1 MTSAAPTVPIPAEDP
16 ELEAQIVAIGAY
28 LIAAATAFFFVA
40 FLFAFFYLRALNTDG
55 LWGGGKPHHHVHA
68 ALTVGIVVLASVVAS
83 AVLLRLA
90 LGELR
95 AQARP
100 VWRLVALVA
109 LVLGLVA
116 VGVQCWQYTAL
127 GFGPGDGGYASVYL
141 GWTGFFSIFALGV
154 MLWLEAVL
162 ASSRRPDSVLRVQ
175 LRGDLAS
182 VSLVWTVLGLVEVA
196 SFILLYVVT

>member
-1 MTSAAPTVPIPAEDP
+1 MTSAAPTVPIPAEEP
-16 ELEAQIVAIGAY
+16 ELEARIVTIGAY
-28 LIAAATAFFFVA
+28 LISAAMAFFFVA
-40 FLFAFFYLRALNTDG
+40 FLFAFLYLRALNTNG

-68 ALTVGIVVLASVVAS
+68 ALTVGIVVLVSVLASV
-83 AVLLRLA
+83 VLLRLA

-100 VWRLVALVA
+100 AWRLAALVA
-109 LVLGLVA
+109 LLLGLVA
-116 VGVQCWQYTAL
+116 VGVQCWQYTDL

-141 GWTGFFSIFALGV
+141 GWTGFFSIFVLGV

-162 ASSRRPDSVLRVQ
+162 ASTRRADELPRVSLQ
-175 LRGDLAS
+175 GDVAS
-182 VSLVWTVLGLVEVA
+182 VSLVWTVLGLVEIA